1 MALFSRPAAAIST
14 ILALTTSRYGD
25 VYRLLLASSSLRSAG
40 ESSMTNGDLL
50 GTCSSL
56 WWIRNKVTYFII
68 VFMTGSTKSSTR
80 CRRVPAAD
88 GWDPATEGNPNR
100 SPLKRQLAHSG
111 LASDHHPR
119 IASAAG
125 GATCLTAF
133 RKRITVRD
141 GSRVVRAAAPAD
153 NRAPQSRHLDMDER
167 VPLVCERCLDGSR
180 SSALPSWHSR
190 RGRRSLSPAL
200 PPRRLRIR
208 HPYRQP
214 PPQLRSPAPP
224 NPPVTRPPSKRRTP
238 APMPAAQLAAQISS
252 PACSTCSSTRSAF
265 SCTTPARVVPA
276 AIRACS
282 SGWIE
287 TLAGGTPTPGHRPS
301 PPTCRRA
308 TGVRTSQWTPA
319 GDA

>member
-1 MALFSRPAAAIST
+1 MQSEALLQPGEAFFEEAFAPLGHDLEGQIEAA
-14 ILALTTSRYGD
+14 GD
-25 VYRLLLASSSLRSAG
+25 GLVLNAGRGHKHDLGSDDFPIRRLYRLLLASSSLRSAG

-125 GATCLTAF
+125 GATCLTAL

-153 NRAPQSRHLDMDER
+153 NRAAQSRHLDMDKR

-180 SSALPSWHSR
+180 SSALPSRHSR
-190 RGRRSLSPAL
+190 RVRRSLSPAL
-200 PPRRLRIR
+200 PPHRLRIR
-208 HPYRQP
+208 HP
-214 PPQLRSPAPP
+214 
-224 NPPVTRPPSKRRTP
+224 
-238 APMPAAQLAAQISS
+238 
-252 PACSTCSSTRSAF
+252 
-265 SCTTPARVVPA
+265 
-276 AIRACS
+276 
-282 SGWIE
+282 
-287 TLAGGTPTPGHRPS
+287 
-301 PPTCRRA
+301 
-308 TGVRTSQWTPA
+308 
-319 GDA
+319 